1 MRILRN
7 GPVRLPST
15 HRRGTMSR
23 KIPLVAALVAAALV
37 IPTTAAQAADSG
49 LTPTVSPFTYGDI
62 TAGQGYYNWADPIV
76 LTNTTGSDVT
86 LSAGVDTVTSSNDG
100 WGWIG
105 VGGSPYP
112 SCISQSL
119 VVAPGDSCSFVPY
132 VVWQGVLGDTTAT
145 LTVHSDQGTTDIP
158 VSANFQAS
166 IADYLPKGYFW
177 FPQVVGP
184 APKTH
189 TFYVKNDGNIDLN
202 TTSVTLFDGQPLEP
216 SFHIVSDG
224 CSGAP
229 VTPGATCPIT
239 VSFDGP
245 SDWKVGTELVVTT
258 DATPGVGTGS
268 GPTLQFDMTGV
279 RIRLAVL
286 SHALSA
292 HRFIPVDA
300 NGNRHSVSYT
310 FKTTTPAHDTL
321 QIVNSHGHVVKS
333 WTFRYIKRLGSPSR
347 SVTWHGHSNSGRLV
361 KRGTY
366 HFRVRL
372 NEYGTT
378 HYGGRARITV
388 D

>member
-1 MRILRN
+1 
-7 GPVRLPST
+7 
-15 HRRGTMSR
+15 MSR

-145 LTVHSDQGTTDIP
+145 LTVHGDQGTTDIP

-184 APKTH
+184 APKT
-189 TFYVKNDGNIDLN
+189 TRSTSR
-202 TTSVTLFDGQPLEP
+202 TTGTSTSTQCRSP
-216 SFHIVSDG
+216 S
-224 CSGAP
+224 
-229 VTPGATCPIT
+229 
-239 VSFDGP
+239 
-245 SDWKVGTELVVTT
+245 L
-258 DATPGVGTGS
+258 TGS
-268 GPTLQFDMTGV
+268 
-279 RIRLAVL
+279 RLNPPSTSSRMDA
-286 SHALSA
+286 AA
-292 HRFIPVDA
+292 HQSRPE
-300 NGNRHSVSYT
+300 R
-310 FKTTTPAHDTL
+310 PA
-321 QIVNSHGHVVKS
+321 
-333 WTFRYIKRLGSPSR
+333 RSPSPSTGPATGKSAPSWLSQPTRPRGWGRVGADAPIRHDRRPNPPRR
-347 SVTWHGHSNSGRLV
+347 SQPHPVSAPLH
-361 KRGTY
+361 
-366 HFRVRL
+366 
-372 NEYGTT
+372 
-378 HYGGRARITV
+378 ARRREREHPRRQLHL
-388 D
+388 